1 MSVRQRIVLVDDHR
15 MFREALRAVLDR
27 EPDLRVVAEAG
38 DATALG
44 SLVQELHV
52 DIVVID
58 IGLPGVNGIE
68 ATRALLAERPAVKV
82 IALSAYADKRYVL
95 EMLGAGALGYVIKAA
110 AGEELLYAIRA
121 VARGGRYLCPEVE
134 GAVLDTL
141 RPVSGRLA
149 GTDGALGRRER
160 QVLQLIA
167 EGCSSAQIAGR
178 LHISIGTVDV
188 HRRNIMRK
196 LDLHNVAELTKY
208 AVRAGISSI

>member
-1 MSVRQRIVLVDDHR
+1 MSVRTRILLVDDHR

-27 EPDLRVVAEAG
+27 ESDLRVVAETG
-38 DATALG
+38 DASAVA
-44 SLVQELHV
+44 SLVRDMHV
-52 DIVVID
+52 DIVLMD
-58 IGLPGVNGIE
+58 IGLPGINGIE
-68 ATRALLAERPAVKV
+68 ATRALRAERPTVKV
-82 IALSAYADKRYVL
+82 IALSAYADKRFVL

-110 AGEELLYAIRA
+110 AGEELLRAIRTI
-121 VARGGRYLCPEVE
+121 VRGGRYLCPEVE

-141 RPVSGRLA
+141 RPVSGRLP

-160 QVLQLIA
+160 QVLQLLA
-167 EGCSSAQIAGR
+167 EGCSSAQIASR
-178 LHISIGTVDV
+178 LHISTGTVDV

>member
-27 EPDLRVVAEAG
+27 EPDLRVVAEVG

-44 SLVQELHV
+44 SLVRELHV
-52 DIVVID
+52 DIVVMD

-95 EMLGAGALGYVIKAA
+95 GMLGAGALGYVIKAA
-110 AGEELLYAIRA
+110 AGEELLHAIRA

-134 GAVLDTL
+134 GAVLDAL
-141 RPVSGRLA
+141 RPVSGRLP

-178 LHISIGTVDV
+178 LHISTGTVDV